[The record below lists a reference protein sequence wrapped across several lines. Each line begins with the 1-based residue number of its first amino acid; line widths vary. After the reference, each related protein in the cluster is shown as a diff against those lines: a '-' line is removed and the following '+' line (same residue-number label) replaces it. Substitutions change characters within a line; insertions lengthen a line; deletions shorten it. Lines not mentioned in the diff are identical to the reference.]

1 MGIAAFLFFLLSF
14 VFFLSCFR
22 YLFIPLFIFLYDKG
36 LIFYAYR
43 NGFVFNETGNKEILF
58 IIFPHSRCQCV
69 KYMYPCYSQRF
80 SDSV

>member
-43 NGFVFNETGNKEILF
+43 NGLFSMKRET
-58 IIFPHSRCQCV
+58 RR
-69 KYMYPCYSQRF
+69 YYS
-80 SDSV
+80 